1 MSELENKISEMKDQT
16 KIMNTK
22 VAEHTKNFRV
32 VDANV
37 KRIEGSQNEVKLKIE
52 KTERNFDR
60 KVDIDYFDDEL
71 QSLSSAIVSSQ
82 GVGLQDP
89 SIRIVRK

>member
-1 MSELENKISEMKDQT
+1 MKDQT

-82 GVGLQDP
+82 GVGL
-89 SIRIVRK
+89 

>member
-1 MSELENKISEMKDQT
+1 MSELENKINEMKDQT

-71 QSLSSAIVSSQ
+71 QTLSSAIVSSQ
-82 GVGLQDP
+82 GGGL
-89 SIRIVRK
+89 

>member
-1 MSELENKISEMKDQT
+1 MSELDNKISEMKDQT

-52 KTERNFDR
+52 KTERNFER
-60 KVDIDYFDDEL
+60 KVDIDYLDEEL
-71 QSLSSAIVSSQ
+71 QTLSNAIVQSS
-82 GVGLQDP
+82 GSGF
-89 SIRIVRK
+89 

>member
-1 MSELENKISEMKDQT
+1 
-16 KIMNTK
+16 MNTK

-52 KTERNFDR
+52 KTERNFER
-60 KVDIDYFDDEL
+60 KVDIDYLDEEL
-71 QSLSSAIVSSQ
+71 QTLSNAIA
-82 GVGLQDP
+82 
-89 SIRIVRK
+89 